1 MLGRGHNLLNIER
14 HYMPKRRKTG
24 HINGIPSDVLYHRM
38 LKLDIY
44 VGIFFFKLWSSLS
57 KYSKV
62 LSSTFQGIESLII
75 ECWFHMCCDNSEV
88 NVVHDICVVVS
99 RVVDWWETVYLHCV

>member
-44 VGIFFFKLWSSLS
+44 VGIFFFKL
-57 KYSKV
+57 
-62 LSSTFQGIESLII
+62 
-75 ECWFHMCCDNSEV
+75 
-88 NVVHDICVVVS
+88 
-99 RVVDWWETVYLHCV
+99 

>member
-44 VGIFFFKLWSSLS
+44 VGIFFSNCDLLCQNIQKSFLPLFK
-57 KYSKV
+57 
-62 LSSTFQGIESLII
+62 E
-75 ECWFHMCCDNSEV
+75 
-88 NVVHDICVVVS
+88 
-99 RVVDWWETVYLHCV
+99 